1 MKSLALPWSLLLLS
15 GLSANVTGCRSE
27 RLVEPDRSADGGPA
41 PRMIAPLIR
50 GGETNAALEHA
61 RRGLPA
67 GPTIRF
73 LHASEGEV
81 AALVKAE
88 RASAEGANPSR
99 RLLVYVGA
107 SWCEPCQKFHEAATR
122 GELDAELPPMTLL
135 EFDAD
140 KDVPRLRAAGYSSTY
155 IPLFAVPGADGRST
169 GKFIEGGIK
178 GEGAARELAPRL
190 KKLLAG
196 S

>member
-1 MKSLALPWSLLLLS
+1 MKSLALPFSLFVFAAI
-15 GLSANVTGCRSE
+15 SATVTSCRSE
-27 RLVEPDRSADGGPA
+27 RLVEPDRSADGAPA
-41 PRMIAPLIR
+41 PRMVAPLVR
-50 GGETNAALEHA
+50 GGETNAALEQA
-61 RRGLPA
+61 RRERPA

-73 LHASEGEV
+73 LHASEGDV

-88 RASAEGANPSR
+88 RASAEGANRS
-99 RLLVYVGA
+99 LLVYVGA

-122 GELDAELPPMTLL
+122 GELDSELPPMTLL

-178 GEGAARELAPRL
+178 GEGAARELAPRI

-196 S
+196 T